1 MAKKRADVLL
11 VEKGLIDSREK
22 AKRLIMEGKVF
33 IGTDRVEKPG
43 TQLKEEEKIYIKGL
57 EDTFVSRGGHKLEKM
72 IDDYEIDLR
81 DAVCVD
87 IGASTGGFTHCM
99 LNHGAKKVYAI
110 DVGYNQLDYKL
121 RMDERVVSLE
131 RTNIR
136 YFDKEIIEED
146 VSFISIDVSFI
157 SLELV
162 LPVAKEILGPEGEIV
177 ALVKPQFEAGKGK
190 VGKGGIVRDKKVH
203 IEVIEKII
211 DLAGDLGFNI
221 KALTNSPIKGTSG
234 NIEFLI
240 YLSNYGESSET
251 FDAKEIVNKAYENLN
266 D

>member
-33 IGTDRVEKPG
+33 IGTERVEKPG
-43 TQLKEEEKIYIKGL
+43 MQLKDDAKVYIKGL
-57 EDTFVSRGGHKLEKM
+57 KDSFVSRGGHKLEKM
-72 IDDYEIDLR
+72 IDDYDIDLEG
-81 DAVCVD
+81 AVCVD

-99 LNHGAKKVYAI
+99 LKHGAKKVYAI
-110 DVGYNQLDYKL
+110 DVGYNQLDYRL

-136 YFDKEIIEED
+136 YFDTTLISEEVD
-146 VSFISIDVSFI
+146 FISIDVSFI

-162 LPVAKEILGPEGEIV
+162 LPVAKEICGEKGKIV
-177 ALVKPQFEAGKGK
+177 ALIKPQFEAGKGK

-203 IEVIEKII
+203 IEVIEKTFAII
-211 DLAGDLGFNI
+211 
-221 KALTNSPIKGTSG
+221 
-234 NIEFLI
+234 
-240 YLSNYGESSET
+240 
-251 FDAKEIVNKAYENLN
+251 AKTDIFK
-266 D
+266 

>member
-33 IGTDRVEKPG
+33 IGTERVEKPG
-43 TQLKEEEKIYIKGL
+43 MQLKDDAKVYIKGL
-57 EDTFVSRGGHKLEKM
+57 EDSFVSRGGHKLEKM
-72 IDDYEIDLR
+72 IDDYDIDLEG
-81 DAVCVD
+81 AVCVD

-99 LNHGAKKVYAI
+99 LKHGAKKVYAI
-110 DVGYNQLDYKL
+110 DVGYNQLDYRL
-121 RMDERVVSLE
+121 RMDDRVVSLE

-136 YFDKEIIEED
+136 YFDTTLISEEVD
-146 VSFISIDVSFI
+146 FISIDVSFI

-162 LPVAKEILGPEGEIV
+162 LPVAKEICGEKGKIV
-177 ALVKPQFEAGKGK
+177 ALIKPQFEAGKGK

-211 DLAGDLGFNI
+211 GLARDLDLNI
-221 KALTNSPIKGTSG
+221 LALTNSPIKGTSG

-240 YLSNYGESSET
+240 YLSNSEESSEN
-251 FDAKEIVNKAYENLN
+251 FDASDIVNKAYESLN